1 MEIKIDLAGT
11 ILRITGDD
19 RELFQ
24 DPGILGPFVTDCSR
38 VDREVS
44 CAIVDSLSPPVGTC
58 VHHDPGRWV
67 YHQGDTVVTCMGA
80 VEASPFNAYI
90 RAQRQKN
97 RTDIQVLRSAL
108 PDRITPKTLLYA
120 LEAEYLIVQNRG
132 FLFHCSYIAYNGE
145 AILFTAPSG
154 VGKSTQAEL
163 WRKHRGARVINGD
176 RAAVRLTEAG
186 VEAWGIPFS
195 GSSGICHRSC
205 LPVRAIVCLS
215 QAPDTTIRPLTGAR
229 AFRLLWE
236 GCSLH
241 TWNRADVSACADTVL
256 GTIARVPVFHLA
268 CTPDESAVLALE
280 EALFQIQR

>member
-11 ILRITGDD
+11 ILRVRGSDGDM
-19 RELFQ
+19 FQ
-24 DPGILGPFVTDCSR
+24 DPGILGPFVTDCGR

-44 CAIVDSLSPPVGTC
+44 CAVSDLLPGPEGACIY
-58 VHHDPGRWV
+58 HDASRWV
-67 YHQGDTVVTCMGA
+67 YQREDAVITYLGA
-80 VEASPFNAYI
+80 VEASPDSAYI
-90 RAQRQKN
+90 RSERRKN
-97 RTDIQVLRSAL
+97 RTDIQVLRRAL

-120 LEAEYLIVQNRG
+120 LEAEHLIAQSRG
-132 FLFHCSYIAYNGE
+132 FLFHCSYIALNGG

-163 WRKHRGARVINGD
+163 WRKLRGAKVINGD
-176 RAAVRLTEAG
+176 RAAVRLSDTG
-186 VEAWGIPFS
+186 LEAWGIPFS

-205 LPVRAIVCLS
+205 LTVRAIVYLS
-215 QAPDTTIRPLTGAR
+215 QAPRTTIRPLTGTR

-241 TWNRADVSACADTVL
+241 TWDRQDVTACTDAVL
-256 GTIARVPVFHLA
+256 GAIARVPVFHLA
-268 CTPDESAVLALE
+268 CTPDESAVRALE